1 MKRMLALLAAIAMS
15 ACSARGIEIENVWAR
30 ATPPGSTAA
39 AVYADVRAGEA
50 DEIVAVT
57 SPLAERVE
65 IHRSSETGGTMQ
77 MRPVAS
83 VALSRNDTVRFETGG
98 LHLMLIGLREPL
110 SAGSSI
116 PLTFSFRS
124 ASPITVN
131 AQIVA
136 PGDDP
141 HAH

>member
-1 MKRMLALLAAIAMS
+1 MMRALALLAVIAIS
-15 ACSARGIEIENVWAR
+15 ACSVRGIEIENVWAR

-39 AVYADVRAGEA
+39 AVYADVRAADA

-57 SPLAERVE
+57 TPAAERVE
-65 IHRSSETGGTMQ
+65 IHQSSETAGTMQ
-77 MRPVAS
+77 MRPVTS
-83 VALSRNDTVRFETGG
+83 VPLPQNAIVKFETGG

-110 SAGSSI
+110 AASSSI
-116 PLTFSFRS
+116 PLTFTFRS

-141 HAH
+141 HH